1 MRRRENCSPASGR
14 TRRARPLPGWQS
26 QPVEK
31 SLLLVPLQQ
40 PSSVETQVPWEV
52 SMTRATVSPPVFST
66 SSPAP
71 SQRATASSDS
81 RLVSNC
87 FQTIRIFNRHRHR
100 HHRQDRPHHLPA
112 GLMNLATLRHRALPR
127 GRAKCQRFNA
137 RGRSSNASSTR
148 RLANRGTPT
157 VLPATTMTTRSARV

>member
-1 MRRRENCSPASGR
+1 MAESACRKEFTSCASAGENLGTWEICS
-14 TRRARPLPGWQS
+14 
-26 QPVEK
+26 K
-31 SLLLVPLQQ
+31 SVLTSSFHAQQ

-127 GRAKCQRFNA
+127 GRAKCQRVSYSQETSHPLTILSK
-137 RGRSSNASSTR
+137 SSACSQD
-148 RLANRGTPT
+148 
-157 VLPATTMTTRSARV
+157 

>member
-1 MRRRENCSPASGR
+1 MAESACRKEFTSCASAGENLR
-14 TRRARPLPGWQS
+14 TWEIRS
-26 QPVEK
+26 K
-31 SLLLVPLQQ
+31 SVLTSSFHAQQ

-81 RLVSNC
+81 RLVSSC
-87 FQTIRIFNRHRHR
+87 FQTIRIFNRHR

-112 GLMNLATLRHRALPR
+112 VVMNLATLRHRALPR
-127 GRAKCQRFNA
+127 GRAKCQRVSYPQETSHPPPHNFE
-137 RGRSSNASSTR
+137 
-148 RLANRGTPT
+148 
-157 VLPATTMTTRSARV
+157 